1 MTEKIIDFIRFMEN
15 KVNPEQ
21 NIIEIDLIAEKG
33 IKVNIPSSHILIS
46 SNSDNNIKIPIER
59 KPVIFYA
66 DNERSLKS
74 ASKEGSHYKKV
85 QSKKQCI
92 EVTEEFEITEKNN
105 DLNNQSLNK
114 NNEKKKVKNI
124 SLQKNK
130 KLF

>member
-1 MTEKIIDFIRFMEN
+1 MALLLIMIKYLMYVCECIIF
-15 KVNPEQ
+15 K
-21 NIIEIDLIAEKG
+21 KG

-46 SNSDNNIKIPIER
+46 SNPDHNFKLSNEN

-66 DNERSLKS
+66 DNERPLKS
-74 ASKEGSHYKKV
+74 ASKEGSHYKKI

-114 NNEKKKVKNI
+114 NNEK
-124 SLQKNK
+124 NK
-130 KLF
+130 

>member
-21 NIIEIDLIAEKG
+21 NIVEIDLIAEKG

-85 QSKKQCI
+85 KSKKQCT
-92 EVTEEFEITEKNN
+92 EVTEEFEKNN

-114 NNEKKKVKNI
+114 NNEK
-124 SLQKNK
+124 NK
-130 KLF
+130 